1 MNFKCY
7 LSINQIDQE
16 GDGEI
21 LAYQNQVEI
30 TLGDVLALLEEN
42 FQERQM
48 WPLKECI
55 YYE

>member
-16 GDGEI
+16 DDGEI

-48 WPLKECI
+48 
-55 YYE
+55 